1 MKIPILPN
9 PEPKLLE
16 VEDRAGGR
24 LAGYLCAL
32 ILGLQVAD
40 GADFAIKSPGYYYTI
55 NGAGVNPT
63 LTLVQGRTYTFLV
76 NASAVHPF
84 FIDSPGVQN
93 NDISQGTI
101 TYTVPSVAS
110 NYTYICSIH
119 GFGGK
124 ILTVAPPPPPP
135 PPRIQLLSLAVASNL
150 VLHSTGTNTWSVK
163 PEYSTNLST
172 TNWYALTVLTN
183 RFSGG
188 TNETIC
194 GLPPGNGA
202 FIRIRSQAN

>member
-1 MKIPILPN
+1 MN
-9 PEPKLLE
+9 PRSCCKCLHING
-16 VEDRAGGR
+16 ATKF
-24 LAGYLCAL
+24 CAN
-32 ILGLQVAD
+32 
-40 GADFAIKSPGYYYTI
+40 SYYYTI

-135 PPRIQLLSLAVASNL
+135 A
-150 VLHSTGTNTWSVK
+150 
-163 PEYSTNLST
+163 
-172 TNWYALTVLTN
+172 
-183 RFSGG
+183 
-188 TNETIC
+188 
-194 GLPPGNGA
+194 
-202 FIRIRSQAN
+202 